1 MHLPDLGASP
11 GAAAVTVT
19 ATSIINITG
28 VAISEVLIIIEV
40 VLC

>member
-1 MHLPDLGASP
+1 MHLPDLDAS

-40 VLC
+40 VWC